1 MKKLCALLAAA
12 VVCASM
18 AGCGNQKNLTVDVG
32 AMAKDLAEQVTY
44 QDEMALISGDMA
56 GMVYD
61 IPEGVDNAVIYMGSG
76 ATAEEASVFEA
87 TDEDAAKKML
97 EAAKKHIKAQRE
109 AFENYI
115 PEEVKKL
122 DKAIIKQKGRYVAVC
137 VTDDTDNA
145 KKVIDGYLK

>member
-1 MKKLCALLAAA
+1 MKKLCAFLAAA

-18 AGCGNQKNLTVDVG
+18 TSCGNQKDLTVDVN
-32 AMAKDLAEQVTY
+32 AMAKDLAEKVTY
-44 QDEMALISGDMA
+44 QDQIAPIDGDMA

-87 TDEDAAKKML
+87 KDEETAKKMKTSA
-97 EAAKKHIKAQRE
+97 EEHIKKQRD
-109 AFENYI
+109 AFESYI

-122 DKAIIKQKGRYVAVC
+122 DKAIVEQKGRYVAVC
-137 VTDDTDNA
+137 VTDDTENA